1 MISPGRSG
9 SGTTES
15 TFFRDNMSTQSIIRM
30 IRGGGLPSRRTV
42 AMSADLIVLEVMYN
56 NLYQLNLPLL

>member
-1 MISPGRSG
+1 MKIICLTLRDSDHDALISPGRSG

-15 TFFRDNMSTQSIIRM
+15 TFFRDNISTQSMIRM

-42 AMSADLIVLEVMYN
+42 AMLSLIHI
-56 NLYQLNLPLL
+56 